1 MNAVSENH
9 MHKKFDVERLRLD
22 FPLLDKT
29 VNAKR
34 LIYADNAATTQK
46 PACVIERLNTF
57 YEEEN
62 SNVHRGVHTLSAR
75 GTEAFEGARN
85 YVKKYLNAPST
96 ESVIFTRGTTEA
108 INLVA
113 HSYARNI
120 LRDGDEV
127 LISELEHHSNIVPW
141 QIVCQQTGALL
152 KVAPIDDNENID
164 LQKFSSLLSEKTKI
178 LAVGHISN
186 ALGII
191 NPIKDLVTKAHDAG
205 AVVLIDGAQGSIH
218 DSIDMQLLD
227 CDFYAFSGHKALG
240 PTGIGILYGKESL
253 LDSMPPWQS
262 GGDMIKEVS
271 FEKTEFNQLPYK
283 FEAGT
288 PNIAGALGLEA
299 GLRYF
304 SSQNLLEV
312 LKHEQELLKIA
323 SERAAGIKNLSV
335 YGTGSHKSAIL
346 SFNIQGVHPHDLGTL
361 LDHEGIAIRTGHH
374 CAMPLM
380 KKLGLTGTARI
391 SFALYNTTEE
401 VHKIFDSMEKIIP
414 LLEQ

>member
-1 MNAVSENH
+1 MNAVSNNGLQEH
-9 MHKKFDVERLRLD
+9 VDVEKLRQD
-22 FPLLDKT
+22 FPLLRQK
-29 VNAKR
+29 VNAKQ

-46 PACVIERLNTF
+46 PTCVVERLIKF

-75 GTEAFEGARN
+75 GTEFFEGARN
-85 YVKKYLNAPST
+85 YVKTYLNAART
-96 ESVIFTRGTTEA
+96 ESIIFTRGTTEA

-120 LRDGDEV
+120 LRAGDEV

-141 QIVCQQTGALL
+141 QIVCQQSGALL
-152 KVAPIDDNENID
+152 KVAPIESTGEID
-164 LQKFSSLLSEKTKI
+164 LEKFSSLLNERTKI
-178 LAVGHISN
+178 VAVGHISN

-191 NPIKDLVTKAHDAG
+191 NPIKHLITKAHEAG
-205 AVVLIDGAQGSIH
+205 AIVLIDGAQGSIH
-218 DSIDMQLLD
+218 DNLDVQFLD

-240 PTGIGILYGKESL
+240 PTGIGVLYGKENL
-253 LDSMPPWQS
+253 LESMPPWQL
-262 GGDMIKEVS
+262 GGDMIKEVT
-271 FEKTEFNQLPYK
+271 FDKTEFNHLPYK

-304 SSQNLLEV
+304 SDLNLDAILR
-312 LKHEQELLKIA
+312 HEKKLLKTA
-323 SERAAGIKNLSV
+323 TERAANIKNLSV
-335 YGTGSHKSAIL
+335 YGTAKHKSAIL
-346 SFNIQGVHPHDLGTL
+346 SFNIKGVHPHDLGTF

-380 KKLGLTGTARI
+380 KKLGLTGTARM
-391 SFALYNTTEE
+391 SFALYNTVEE
-401 VHKIFDSMEKIIP
+401 VHQVFDSIEKIIP
-414 LLEQ
+414 LIEQ